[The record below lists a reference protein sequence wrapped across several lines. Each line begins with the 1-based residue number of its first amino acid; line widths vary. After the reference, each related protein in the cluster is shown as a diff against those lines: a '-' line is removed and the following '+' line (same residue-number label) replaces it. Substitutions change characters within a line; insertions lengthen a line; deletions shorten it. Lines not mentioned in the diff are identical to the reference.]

1 MVDQTRLR
9 AAFLSAVVITSLSA
23 CATPNELF
31 DRRAKEL
38 GFAVEVVQGTGF
50 RQSVYR
56 SPGKADSGLLH
67 VYLEG
72 DASPRVAS
80 RYSPPDPTPHRPVM
94 LGLMAL
100 DPAPSVLLGRPCQ
113 HGAENPCDASIWT
126 VGRYG
131 EDVVASLVAVL
142 EKERAASG
150 AAGVVLIGHSGG
162 GALAMLMAER
172 VPETRA
178 VITLAGNLDTARWA
192 DHHGYTPLSQS
203 LDPALQPPLSA
214 SVIQIHLLAGGDRRV
229 PPALTQ
235 ASIQRQPNAIT
246 HLYPDFDHGCCWA
259 TIWPA
264 VLGEVASALE
274 APQK

>member
-1 MVDQTRLR
+1 MDQPRFR
-9 AAFLSAVVITSLSA
+9 AAFLSAIAVAGFSA
-23 CATPNELF
+23 CATPSQRF
-31 DRRAKEL
+31 DRQAEDL
-38 GFAVEVVQGTGF
+38 GFSVEVVQGLGF
-50 RQSVYR
+50 RQNVYR
-56 SPGKADSGLLH
+56 SQGRAGSDLLH

-72 DASPRVAS
+72 DASPRIAS
-80 RYSPPDPTPHRPVM
+80 RYSPPDPTPHRPIM

-113 HGAENPCDASIWT
+113 HAAQVPCDPSTWT

-142 EKERAASG
+142 ETERMASG
-150 AAGVVLIGHSGG
+150 ATGVVLIGHSGG

-172 VPETRA
+172 IPETRA

-192 DHHGYTPLSQS
+192 DHHGYTPLIES
-203 LDPALQPPLSA
+203 LDPAQRPPLSP
-214 SVIQIHLLAGGDRRV
+214 SVIQIHLLAGRDLRV

-235 ASIQRQPNAIT
+235 IAIDRQPNAIT
-246 HLYPDFDHGCCWA
+246 RIYPDFDHGCCWA
-259 TIWPA
+259 TIWPG
-264 VLGEVASALE
+264 VLDEVASATE

>member
-1 MVDQTRLR
+1 MV
-9 AAFLSAVVITSLSA
+9 VTSFSA
-23 CATPNELF
+23 CATPSQRF
-31 DRRAKEL
+31 DRQAEEL
-38 GFAVEVVQGTGF
+38 GFSVEVVQGVGF
-50 RQSVYR
+50 RQNVYR
-56 SPGKADSGLLH
+56 SPGRDETDVLH

-80 RYSPPDPTPHRPVM
+80 RYSPPDPTPHRPIM

-113 HGAENPCDASIWT
+113 HAAEVPCDPSTWT

-131 EDVVASLVAVL
+131 EGVVASLVAVL

-178 VITLAGNLDTARWA
+178 VITLAGNLDTTRWA
-192 DHHGYTPLSQS
+192 DHHGYTPLSES
-203 LDPALQPPLSA
+203 LDPALRPPLSA
-214 SVIQIHLLAGGDRRV
+214 SMIQIHLLAGRDLRV
-229 PPALTQ
+229 PPALTR
-235 ASIQRQPNAIT
+235 ASIDRQPDAIT
-246 HLYPDFDHGCCWA
+246 HIYPDFDHGCCWA

-264 VLGEVASALE
+264 VLAEVARALE
-274 APQK
+274 ALQK